1 MSVCVLDYLTIS
13 IIPKKELENCSV
25 ISVLN
30 LIASNFYLDSYL
42 DKFRLVGRARHYAAV
57 YRFNDISIKV
67 PAEDRLYKQGVCV
80 ECTSNGLAHLV
91 CKLPKDVTLRD
102 VLRSVRAMSYCG
114 YKVNAPRVDIALDD
128 IARGTDKPILH
139 LNTIYRKWLKH
150 EFCSLSRPS
159 NRDIGADFVAG
170 DGGFFKNG
178 KVSENLKKGV
188 FGRTIYFG
196 NRKSSV
202 CVRFYDKLAEK
213 IQNKEKVDG
222 KINSWVRCEYEFHNA
237 KAMSI
242 INLYIDNDFPDF
254 VRLYKRTV
262 MGHLRFINQSEKN
275 RSRCPTCAWWIAFLD
290 SVEARPLATA
300 PVRSA
305 QFKRS
310 YDWAFNKC
318 APTLW
323 GLMACMGTVDFIIAL
338 KEYGRN
344 NIKARQIQLLED
356 YLDNNNDLAD
366 ECENMWAF
374 MMAMYDYD
382 DYESALRQLKE
393 DSFYIRNMPA
403 DCDSREWIQSVF
415 ANGAVSCV

>member
-30 LIASNFYLDSYL
+30 LIASNLYLDSYL

-80 ECTSNGLAHLV
+80 ECTSNG
-91 CKLPKDVTLRD
+91 
-102 VLRSVRAMSYCG
+102 
-114 YKVNAPRVDIALDD
+114 
-128 IARGTDKPILH
+128 
-139 LNTIYRKWLKH
+139 
-150 EFCSLSRPS
+150 
-159 NRDIGADFVAG
+159 
-170 DGGFFKNG
+170 
-178 KVSENLKKGV
+178 
-188 FGRTIYFG
+188 
-196 NRKSSV
+196 
-202 CVRFYDKLAEK
+202 
-213 IQNKEKVDG
+213 
-222 KINSWVRCEYEFHNA
+222 
-237 KAMSI
+237 
-242 INLYIDNDFPDF
+242 FPDF

-323 GLMACMGTVDFIIAL
+323 GIMACMGTVDFIIAL
-338 KEYGRN
+338 KEHGRN
-344 NIKARQIQLLED
+344 NIKARQIQLVED

-374 MMAMYDYD
+374 LMAMYDYD
-382 DYESALRQLKE
+382 DYESALKQLKE

-403 DCDSREWIQSVF
+403 DCDSRQWLQMVF
-415 ANGAVSCV
+415 QNEAR